1 MDLRTRKEYAAVV
14 KERYWKAR
22 SKKEK
27 SLILNEY
34 CANTGQARKYAIR
47 KLRSREDPDPKP
59 RRRRP
64 AVYDGQVTAALAKIW
79 EVFDYPC
86 GQRLKPLLE
95 SQTDRLRQFGELAI
109 SDEVARKLRR
119 MSAATID
126 RKLKHQKEVLHLQ
139 WSRGGH
145 KPSLALKH
153 QIAIRLTSWDTAK
166 VGYVEADLVFH
177 CGASTLEQHICTVS
191 AT

>member
-1 MDLRTRKEYAAVV
+1 MDLRTRKEYTAVV

-27 SLILNEY
+27 SLILDEY

-47 KLRSREDPDPKP
+47 KLGSREEPDSGP

-64 AVYDGQVTAALAKIW
+64 AVYDGQVTAALARTW
-79 EVFDYPC
+79 EIFDYPC

-95 SQTDRLRQFGELAI
+95 SQTERLRQFGELPI
-109 SDEVARKLRR
+109 SDEVAGKLRR

-139 WSRGGH
+139 GPGE
-145 KPSLALKH
+145 
-153 QIAIRLTSWDTAK
+153 AISPAWR
-166 VGYVEADLVFH
+166 
-177 CGASTLEQHICTVS
+177 
-191 AT
+191 